1 MENIRE
7 TAPVYEPLKSPPQ
20 GKISFEEFLAWC
32 DEDTWAEW
40 EDGEVV
46 ILTPAARKHQKNL

>member
-1 MENIRE
+1 MNPIASR
-7 TAPVYEPLKSPPQ
+7 AGKPLPQ

-40 EDGEVV
+40 VHGEAGLVSRRAAAAG
-46 ILTPAARKHQKNL
+46 TPWQLA